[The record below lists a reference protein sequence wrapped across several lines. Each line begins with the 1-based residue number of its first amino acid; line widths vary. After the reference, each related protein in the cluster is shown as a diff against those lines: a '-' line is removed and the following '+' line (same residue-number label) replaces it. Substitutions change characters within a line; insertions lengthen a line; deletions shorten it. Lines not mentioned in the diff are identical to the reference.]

1 MVFDDPL
8 LTWGFLSSTNHFGG
22 NFMTDKRDLIIR
34 IAGEGGEGIVSAGD
48 FISAACARAGL
59 EIYTFKTF
67 PAEVKG
73 GYCLYQVRTSDERI
87 YNQGDTFDVFCA
99 FNGEAYELNKH
110 LLKPGTAIVY
120 DGPGGDFEPEIPEG
134 VTAYAIPMTK
144 TAKELGSARSKN
156 MVALGA
162 LSVLFNIPESTLI
175 EVLTNKFKPKGED
188 ILEFNLKAFAE
199 GKRLAGEHNK
209 TDNWRVADAKE
220 PKDVIIISGN
230 EAVGL
235 GAILGKLDF
244 FSAYPLTPATEVAKY
259 VSTHIPKTGGTLI
272 QAEDEIAS
280 ISQVMGA
287 SYAGKR
293 SMTATSGPGLALM
306 GEMIGMGIMAELPAL
321 IVDVQRGGPS
331 TGLPTKHEQSDLFIA
346 VHGGHGDAPRIVLS
360 VEDVN
365 DCVNMT
371 VDALNLT
378 EQYQCPVIMLS
389 DGSLAFSTQTI
400 PAPNPDN
407 IKIVERTRWD
417 GQGEYQRYKMTEN
430 LISPMADPGTPGA
443 EHVAAS
449 LEHGESGAPKY
460 TSENHEANSRKRHDK
475 IKAVI
480 DQWPA
485 TEVDGEGEADVGIIA
500 WGSTIGV
507 VREAVARLR
516 AEGRKVKG
524 FYPKLIYPMPVD
536 QYEAFA
542 ATCQK
547 ILVPEVNYQ
556 GQLSHFIR
564 AETSIKPIPYTIC
577 GGLPFTPAQIVNKVK
592 EIS

>member
-1 MVFDDPL
+1 MAEK
-8 LTWGFLSSTNHFGG
+8 S
-22 NFMTDKRDLIIR
+22 DLIIR
-34 IAGEGGEGIVSAGD
+34 IAGEGGEGIVSTGD

-59 EIYTFKTF
+59 EIYTIKTI
-67 PAEVKG
+67 PAEIKG
-73 GYCLYQVRTSDERI
+73 GYCLYQLRTIAERI
-87 YNQGDTFDVFCA
+87 YTFDVFVA
-99 FNGEAYELNKH
+99 YNGEAYELNKH
-110 LLKPGTAIVY
+110 LLLPGTTFVY
-120 DGPGGDFEPEIPEG
+120 DGPGGDFEPDIPEG
-134 VTAYAIPMTK
+134 VTAYAIPMSK
-144 TAKELGSARSKN
+144 TAKDLGSYRSKN

-162 LSVLFNIPESTLI
+162 LSVLFNIPENTLI
-175 EVLTNKFKPKGED
+175 EVLTNKFKPKGEE

-199 GKRLAGEHNK
+199 GKKLAAEHDK
-209 TDNWRVADAKE
+209 TDEWRVADATE
-220 PKDVIIISGN
+220 PKDVILIAGN

-235 GAILGKLDF
+235 GAIMGKLDF

-259 VSTHIPKTGGTLI
+259 VSAHIPKTGGTLI

-280 ISQVMGA
+280 ISQVLGA

-306 GEMIGMGIMAELPAL
+306 GEMLGMSGMAELPAL

-331 TGLPTKHEQSDLFIA
+331 TGLPTKHEQSDLFLAI
-346 VHGGHGDAPRIVLS
+346 HGGHGDAPRIVLS

-371 VDALNLT
+371 AQALNLT

-400 PAPNPDN
+400 PAPDPDSFE
-407 IKIVERTRWD
+407 IVERARWD
-417 GQGEYQRYKMTEN
+417 GEGEFVRYKMTEN
-430 LISPMADPGTPGA
+430 LISPMADPGTPNA
-443 EHVAAS
+443 MHIAAS
-449 LEHGESGAPKY
+449 LEHSESGAPNY
-460 TSENHEANSRKRHDK
+460 APENHEANARKRFNK

-485 TEVDGEGEADVGIIA
+485 AELDGVEGDADVGIIA

-507 VREAVARLR
+507 VREAVARLK
-516 AEGRKVKG
+516 AEGKKVKAM
-524 FYPKLIYPMPVD
+524 YPKLIYPMPVE

-542 ATCQK
+542 ADCKQ
-547 ILVPEVNYQ
+547 IMVPEVNYQ
-556 GQLSHFIR
+556 GQLAHFIR
-564 AETSIKPIPYTIC
+564 AETSIKPVSYTIC
-577 GGLPFTPAQIVNKVK
+577 GGLPFTPAMIVDKFE